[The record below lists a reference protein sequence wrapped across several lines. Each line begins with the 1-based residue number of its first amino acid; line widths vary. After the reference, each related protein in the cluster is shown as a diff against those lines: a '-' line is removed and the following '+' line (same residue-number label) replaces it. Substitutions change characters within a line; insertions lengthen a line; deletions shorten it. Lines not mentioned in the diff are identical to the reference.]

1 MQLFLLML
9 NMVARVVTTR
19 LLGSVE
25 QFISVQMADQFMFA
39 VEFKWLKKS
48 IA

>member
-1 MQLFLLML
+1 ML
-9 NMVARVVTTR
+9 NMVVSVVTTR
-19 LLGSVE
+19 LLGALE
-25 QFISVQMADQFMFA
+25 KFISVQMTDQFMLA